1 MTTETQARPLFA
13 AKLTPHRS
21 IDPRGIRIVCAFAAS
36 LLLLPGLIFYLL
48 GAWPVVGFMGLDV
61 AALYWA
67 LTHSLRD
74 GRRYEEV
81 TLWADRLD
89 VRQVSAKGEEQT
101 QSFNPFFVRL
111 VIERDIDEHTTAI
124 KLRTRERDLVV
135 GAFLNPDDKATF
147 AQAFGTALRK
157 ARA

>member
-147 AQAFGTALRK
+147 AQAFGTGR
-157 ARA
+157 